1 MYGRSLHTYALI
13 QGLIKRGVS
22 PHNILFAIP
31 RINCHVNESEDISVE
46 QDIPVIYPEA
56 FDDSEIMDKI
66 EKMLEDKGVTI
77 MREAK
82 LIEIITDRD
91 RELENSKGKEDEEEC
106 KV

>member
-1 MYGRSLHTYALI
+1 M
-13 QGLIKRGVS
+13 
-22 PHNILFAIP
+22 
-31 RINCHVNESEDISVE
+31 NESEDISVE

-56 FDDSEIMDKI
+56 FDDSEIMEKI

-82 LIEIITDRD
+82 LIEIITDKD
-91 RELENSKGKEDEEEC
+91 RELENSKGKEGEEEH